1 MGTMI
6 EAFEKTCCLLIAIIM
21 HHLEPCV
28 PLVSKQKFENFSN
41 KQAVVSSL
49 KPLIYFLNKSDWEN
63 YGVDICP
70 GINLFHVQVSDEKRL
85 SRQRLYSLCKVINV
99 LNRYDKNNHEHKRL
113 TLTLEA
119 IIRKA
124 NY

>member
-1 MGTMI
+1 MG
-6 EAFEKTCCLLIAIIM
+6 
-21 HHLEPCV
+21 H
-28 PLVSKQKFENFSN
+28 
-41 KQAVVSSL
+41 
-49 KPLIYFLNKSDWEN
+49 
-63 YGVDICP
+63 YGAGIRL
-70 GINLFHVQVSDEKRL
+70 GINLFHVQVLDEKWL

-99 LNRYDKNNHEHKRL
+99 LNCYDNNHEHKRL